1 MNRMVFLYVTNESAK
16 EAKKIAKHL
25 LKKRMIG
32 CVNIFPVNAMYWW
45 EGKIADET
53 EVVLIAKTTK
63 ENYQRVRNEIARI
76 HPFDTPC
83 IIKLDVDSNEKYFQ
97 WINSYCSL

>member
-1 MNRMVFLYVTNESAK
+1 MVFLYVTNESVE
-16 EAKKIAKHL
+16 EAKKIARHL

-32 CVNIFPVNAMYWW
+32 CANIFPVNAMYWW
-45 EGKIADET
+45 EGNIADET

-63 ENYQRVRNEIARI
+63 EKCQIVIDEITKI

-83 IIKLDVDSNEKYFQ
+83 IIKLDVDPNEKYLQ
-97 WINSYCSL
+97 WILSELN